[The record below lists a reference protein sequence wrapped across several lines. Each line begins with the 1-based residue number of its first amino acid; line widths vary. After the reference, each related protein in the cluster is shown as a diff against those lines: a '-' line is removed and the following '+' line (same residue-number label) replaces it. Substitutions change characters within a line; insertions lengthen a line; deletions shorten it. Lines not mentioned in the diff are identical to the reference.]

1 MNRLYVVRHANS
13 CWSNKLL
20 SDYERPLKKSGVE
33 DAHQL
38 AQYLKTKKFIPDCI
52 LYSAANR
59 TTETAEI
66 IYNVFNE
73 KSIKMINNKSLY
85 GASAQE
91 VCEVITAANNNYDS
105 MMLVGHNP
113 TITMLINQLSDAII
127 DDVPMAGAAIID
139 VNTDDLSGKLIE
151 FIYPKKLNLLK

>member
-33 DAHQL
+33 DARQL

-59 TTETAEI
+59 TTETA
-66 IYNVFNE
+66 
-73 KSIKMINNKSLY
+73 KMHKATN
-85 GASAQE
+85 A
-91 VCEVITAANNNYDS
+91 
-105 MMLVGHNP
+105 
-113 TITMLINQLSDAII
+113 
-127 DDVPMAGAAIID
+127 
-139 VNTDDLSGKLIE
+139 
-151 FIYPKKLNLLK
+151 KKL